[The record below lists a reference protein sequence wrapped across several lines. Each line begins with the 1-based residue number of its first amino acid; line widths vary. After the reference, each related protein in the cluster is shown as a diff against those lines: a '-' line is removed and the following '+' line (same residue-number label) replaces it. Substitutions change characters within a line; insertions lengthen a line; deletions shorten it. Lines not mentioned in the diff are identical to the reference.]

1 MYVTLAPQTT
11 TQTDYGVIHHIPFPP
26 SADYALH
33 VTNIYVVIVHAL
45 KDYNTVVFLCLTI
58 CLSRSCGSPETA
70 GNRQQPSTCYTK
82 KQRQRQ
88 YGIEQSGGSVVM
100 MCFCFCPRS

>member
-45 KDYNTVVFLCLTI
+45 KDCCVLMFNN
-58 CLSRSCGSPETA
+58 LSLQKLRLA
-70 GNRQQPSTCYTK
+70 
-82 KQRQRQ
+82 
-88 YGIEQSGGSVVM
+88 
-100 MCFCFCPRS
+100 